1 MEESKITYISVDKLH
16 PHPDNPRK
24 DIGDITELADSIR
37 QSGIYQNLTVIPST
51 GYYYGDYTVII
62 GHRRLAA
69 AKAAGLTEVPCVI
82 TEMSK
87 KEQLATMLLENMQ
100 RSDLTILE
108 QAQGMQMM
116 LDLGETIADI
126 SQKTGF
132 SESTVKRR
140 VRLCKLD
147 KDKLEK
153 AQGRQVAMADYD
165 RLFEIEDADKR
176 NEVLDSIGTNNF
188 EWALRNAKSDIKRE
202 KTFKELIALLK
213 QYYPEAEEIKNTT
226 VRKYVTDISDEDKIK
241 SLNLTSKIYYRK
253 YSYTNSLE
261 IYRDYTAE
269 ELERQDKKRI
279 KESERENKRIE
290 IVERCE
296 DVYNNARE
304 LRKEFWRTFNQG
316 NFRNVQS
323 AISQMTVRAMFALC
337 NSWNSCVLLD
347 SEIYG
352 DVTDSE
358 FDSPLEI
365 SDIKGINGAA
375 KLAYVILESQ
385 ADDAATYDY
394 YGAYERNIDLE
405 HLYNDMAE
413 LGYEISDEELA
424 MLDGTHDMYFRE
436 EQNND

>member
-37 QSGIYQNLTVIPST
+37 QSGIYQNLTVIPAT

-100 RSDLTILE
+100 RTDLTVLE

-126 SQKTGF
+126 SRKTGF

-153 AQGRQVAMADYD
+153 AQGRQIAMADYD

-213 QYYPEAEEIKNTT
+213 QYYPEAEEIKDASGQ
-226 VRKYVTDISDEDKIK
+226 KYVTDISDEDKIK
-241 SLNLTSKIYYRK
+241 SLNLTGKIYYRK

-279 KESERENKRIE
+279 EESERENKRIE
-290 IVERCE
+290 IAERCE
-296 DVYNNARE
+296 SVYNNARE

-316 NFRNVQS
+316 NFKTVQS

-337 NSWNSCVLLD
+337 NSWNASVLLD
-347 SEIYG
+347 SELYG

-358 FDSPLEI
+358 FDSDLEI

-385 ADDAATYDY
+385 ADDVATYDY
-394 YGAYERNIDLE
+394 YGKYRQNTNLE

-424 MLDGTHDMYFRE
+424 MVDGTHDMYFRE

>member
-51 GYYYGDYTVII
+51 GYYHGDYTVII

-108 QAQGMQMM
+108 QAHGMQMM

-153 AQGRQVAMADYD
+153 AQGRQVAMTDYD

-188 EWALRNAKSDIKRE
+188 EWALRNAKSEIKSE
-202 KTFKELIALLK
+202 KIFKELIALLK
-213 QYYPEAEEIKNTT
+213 QYYPEAEEIKDTSGRT
-226 VRKYVTDISDEDKIK
+226 YMTYISDEDKIK
-241 SLNLTSKIYYRK
+241 SLNLTGKIYYRK

-261 IYRDYTAE
+261 IYCDYTAE

-279 KESERENKRIE
+279 EESERENKRIE

-296 DVYNNARE
+296 SVYDNARE

-337 NSWNSCVLLD
+337 NTWNGSALLD
-347 SEIYG
+347 SELYG

-358 FDSPLEI
+358 FDSSLEI
-365 SDIKGINGAA
+365 SDIKGINGAV
-375 KLAYVILESQ
+375 KLAYVILEKRV
-385 ADDAATYDY
+385 DNVRTYDY
-394 YGAYERNIDLE
+394 YGKYRQNTNLE
-405 HLYNDMAE
+405 HLYNDMAA
-413 LGYEISDEELA
+413 LGYEISDEELS

>member
-37 QSGIYQNLTVIPST
+37 QNGIYQNLTVIPST
-51 GYYYGDYTVII
+51 GYYHGDYTVII

-69 AKAAGLTEVPCVI
+69 AKAAGLTEVPCAI

-87 KEQLATMLLENMQ
+87 KEQLAAMLLENMQ
-100 RSDLTILE
+100 RTDLTVLE

-116 LDLGETIADI
+116 LDLGETITDI

-153 AQGRQVAMADYD
+153 AQGRQVAMGDYD

-188 EWALRNAKSDIKRE
+188 EWALRNAKSEVERE
-202 KTFKELIALLK
+202 KTFKELIAILK
-213 QYYPEAEEIKNTT
+213 QYYPEAEEIK
-226 VRKYVTDISDEDKIK
+226 KISGQQYITDVDDEDKIK
-241 SLNLTSKIYYRK
+241 SLNPAGKIYYRK
-253 YSYTNSLE
+253 YGYKISLE

-269 ELERQDKKRI
+269 ELDSQDKKRI
-279 KESERENKRIE
+279 EESERENKRME
-290 IVERCE
+290 IAERCKS
-296 DVYNNARE
+296 VYNNAYE
-304 LRKEFWRTFNQG
+304 LRKEFWRTFTQG
-316 NFRNVQS
+316 NFGTAQS
-323 AISQMTVRAMFALC
+323 AISKMTVRAMFAMSDC
-337 NSWNSCVLLD
+337 WNSRVLLD
-347 SEIYG
+347 SELYG

-358 FDSPLEI
+358 SGSPLEI

-375 KLAYVILESQ
+375 KLVYVILETEASRGR
-385 ADDAATYDY
+385 TYDF
-394 YGAYERNIDLE
+394 YGKYRQNTDLE
-405 HLYNDMAE
+405 RLYNDMAE

-424 MLDGTHDMYFRE
+424 MLTGTHDMYFKE
-436 EQNND
+436 EENDD

>member
-51 GYYYGDYTVII
+51 GYYHGDYTVII

-147 KDKLEK
+147 KDKLEQ
-153 AQGRQVAMADYD
+153 AQGRQIAMTDYD

-188 EWALRNAKSDIKRE
+188 EWALRNAKSEIKSE

-213 QYYPEAEEIKNTT
+213 QYYPEAEEIKDATG
-226 VRKYVTDISDEDKIK
+226 RKYVADVTDVDKIK
-241 SLNLTSKIYYRK
+241 SLNLTGKIYYRK
-253 YSYTNSLE
+253 YIYTNSLD

-279 KESERENKRIE
+279 EESERENKRIE

-323 AISQMTVRAMFALC
+323 AISQMTVRAIFTVAEY
-337 NSWNSCVLLD
+337 WNVVTLLD
-347 SEIYG
+347 RELYG
-352 DVTDSE
+352 DVTDSK
-358 FDSPLEI
+358 FDSSLEI
-365 SDIKGINGAA
+365 SDIKGINGAV
-375 KLAYVILESQ
+375 KLAYVILEKRV
-385 ADDAATYDY
+385 DNVRTYDY
-394 YGAYERNIDLE
+394 YGKYRQNTNLE

>member
-153 AQGRQVAMADYD
+153 AQGRQIAMTDYD

-188 EWALRNAKSDIKRE
+188 EWALRNAKSDIKRK

-213 QYYPEAEEIKNTT
+213 QYYPEAEEIKDATGRT
-226 VRKYVTDISDEDKIK
+226 YMTDISDEDKIK
-241 SLNLTSKIYYRK
+241 SLNLTGKIYYRK
-253 YSYTNSLE
+253 YSYTNSLD

-279 KESERENKRIE
+279 EESERENKRIE
-290 IVERCE
+290 IVERCN

-316 NFRNVQS
+316 KFRNVQS
-323 AISQMTVRAMFALC
+323 AISQMTVRAIFTVAEY
-337 NSWNSCVLLD
+337 WNVVTLLD
-347 SEIYG
+347 RELYG

-358 FDSPLEI
+358 FDSSLEI
-365 SDIKGINGAA
+365 SDIKGINGVV
-375 KLAYVILESQ
+375 KLAYVILEKRV
-385 ADDAATYDY
+385 DNVRTYDY

>member
-51 GYYYGDYTVII
+51 GYYHGDYTVII

-153 AQGRQVAMADYD
+153 AQGRQVAMTDYD

-188 EWALRNAKSDIKRE
+188 EWALRNAKSEIKSE

-213 QYYPEAEEIKNTT
+213 QYYPEAEEIKDTSGRT
-226 VRKYVTDISDEDKIK
+226 YMTDISDEDKIK
-241 SLNLTSKIYYRK
+241 SLNLTGKIYYRK
-253 YSYTNSLE
+253 YSYKNSLE

-279 KESERENKRIE
+279 EESERENKRIE
-290 IVERCE
+290 IVERCK

-347 SEIYG
+347 SELYG

-385 ADDAATYDY
+385 ADDAATYDF
-394 YGAYERNIDLE
+394 YGKYRQNTDLE

-424 MLDGTHDMYFRE
+424 MLDGTHDMYFKE